1 MKHYIGII
9 ENQNMIKA
17 YAWYSYIT
25 QKKYLLNEIIFI
37 GDSDSDKEAAN
48 QNNLPFVAVLS
59 GMGMEIEKYK
69 IGYLNGLKPLI
80 DSFKH

>member
-25 QKKYLLNEIIFI
+25 KKKIILYGEKSLRLKTFLKKNIIFKKDT
-37 GDSDSDKEAAN
+37 GR
-48 QNNLPFVAVLS
+48 
-59 GMGMEIEKYK
+59 
-69 IGYLNGLKPLI
+69 
-80 DSFKH
+80 